1 MSLQQE
7 LEALLDQAA
16 TFLPPEIITSIQ
28 QSIQEVSNL
37 GIAEKALKLKDRA
50 PDFTLPNAVGQPVEL
65 QNLRAK
71 GSVVITFYRGLWCPF
86 CNVELQAL
94 QKALPQIQQLN
105 ASLVAISPQTP
116 DNTLS
121 TIKEH
126 SLGFEV
132 LSDVDN
138 KVAKQFG
145 LVYTLPQPM
154 QEIMEGFDINLQT
167 YNGNNSNELPVN
179 ATYIVDSE
187 GIIVY
192 RYLDPD
198 YTKRLEPE
206 EIIAVLSDLKTKG

>member
-1 MSLQQE
+1 MSLQQQ
-7 LEALLDQAA
+7 LEALLNQAA
-16 TFLPPEIITSIQ
+16 SLLPPEIITSIQ
-28 QSIQEVSNL
+28 QSIKEVSDL
-37 GIAEKALKLKDRA
+37 EIAEKALKPKDRA
-50 PDFTLPNAVGQPVEL
+50 PDFTLLNAVGQSVEL

-86 CNVELQAL
+86 CNLELKAL

-105 ASLVAISPQTP
+105 VSLVAISPQTP

-121 TIKEH
+121 TVKEH

-154 QEIMEGFDINLQT
+154 QEIMEGFDINLQI
-167 YNGNNSNELPVN
+167 YNGNDSNELPVN

-198 YTKRLEPE
+198 YTKRLEPK

>member
-7 LEALLDQAA
+7 IEVLLNQAA
-16 TFLPPEIITSIQ
+16 SFLPPEILTIIQ
-28 QSIQEVSNL
+28 QSIEEVANL
-37 GIAEKALKLKDRA
+37 GIAEKALKPKDRA
-50 PDFTLPNAVGQPVEL
+50 PDFTLSNAVGQPVEL
-65 QNLRAK
+65 QKLRAK

-86 CNVELQAL
+86 CNIELLAL
-94 QKALPQIQQLN
+94 QKALPEIQQLN

-121 TIKEH
+121 TVKEH

-145 LVYTLPQPM
+145 LVYTLPESI
-154 QEIMEGFDINLQT
+154 QEVMEGFGIDLET
-167 YNGNNSNELPVN
+167 YNGNDSNELPVT
-179 ATYIVDSE
+179 ATYIIDSE

-192 RYLDPD
+192 RYLNPD
-198 YTKRLEPE
+198 YTKRLEPKDL
-206 EIIAVLSDLKTKG
+206 IAALSNLKTKA